1 MDRSREAEMELRR
14 GPSPPRTSRSQEVDG
29 DRAACHSCCICGK
42 SFPFQSSLSQHM
54 RKHTG
59 EKPYKCPY
67 CDHRA
72 SQKGNLKIHIRSHR
86 TGTLIQGHEPEAGET
101 QLGEMR
107 VSEGLDGCASPT
119 RSTSACNRMLNGAV
133 QVDSSKILLRSSRK
147 EAEGTASAPEEAEA
161 VAQCSFCKSQFERQ
175 KDLELHVH
183 QAHKPFKCR
192 LCSYV
197 TSREESLLSH
207 IERDHI
213 TAQGPSGSEA
223 CVENGKPELSPGEFP
238 CEVCGQAFS
247 QTWFLKAHMKKHRGS
262 FDHGCHICGRRFKEP
277 WFLKNHMKAHGP
289 KTGSKNRPKSELDPI
304 ATINNVVQEEVIVAG
319 LSLYEVCTKCG
330 NLFTNLD
337 SLNAHNATHRQVEAS
352 RMRAL
357 AEEGAAEGPPDT
369 KQFFLQCLNLRPA
382 MAGDMSPSG
391 QAGRRV
397 AELDPVNS
405 YQAWQLA
412 TRGKVAEPAEYL
424 KYGAWDEALAGDVA
438 FDKDRREYIL
448 VSQEKRKR
456 EQDAPATQGPP
467 RKRASMPGDPV
478 LSSHLDPRPA
488 ARPSRRATATAGQ
501 GKSSECFECGK
512 IFRTYHQM
520 VLHSRVHRR
529 ARRDR
534 GADGDRAARARCG
547 SLSEGDS
554 ASQPSSPG
562 SACATADSPG
572 SGLADEAAEDSGE
585 DAAPE
590 SAAGGQPRLCCSSEE
605 VASTVLS
612 NGDQSHKPGN
622 NPPEKA
628 ASECQA
634 GVAASVSILEGS
646 SRETSKRPEQHRF
659 SIDLK
664 MPAFHPKQEVPSSGD
679 GVDFPS
685 VMEGTDLQPA
695 LESHAG
701 HPKEKLS
708 DLHNK
713 EHSGGGKRA
722 PSADLIPLDLSMRST
737 RDEPGSKEAVPSLQA
752 ALVTHPCPYCSH
764 KTYYP
769 EVLWMHKR
777 IWHRVSYNAM
787 APQWTQPSGHK
798 SIRNHLV
805 FLARSGRTG
814 PPPALGGKECQPLL
828 LARFTRTQVPGG
840 APGPKGSSSPLGAT
854 MKAAS
859 MPKNK
864 ESHSGSPCA
873 LWASGPDGYRQ
884 AKAGHSQE
892 PPSAAGQGPPAKPR
906 PEASSKPASVLGSGG
921 LGRSATPTPSV
932 ITRVGAQPLANSKP
946 VEKYGAPSMG
956 AGYAPS
962 NKHSAPDSLKA
973 KFSPQPQGPP
983 PVKGEGGPPLPPREP
998 PSKAAQ
1004 EPRTLATGAAGS
1016 RGDAALQA
1024 QPGMAGA
1031 PPVSHS
1037 TKQESAAEGHEKRL
1051 DILNIFKT
1059 YIPKDFATLYQ
1070 GWGISSPGPEHRA
1083 GTLRTQARPG
1093 DFVCVE
1099 CGKSFHQP
1107 SHLRAHVRAHTVVF
1121 ECDGPRGSEV
1131 HTASTDAP
1139 KQGGDH
1145 AHPGAAQTLPLRKG
1159 T

>member
-1 MDRSREAEMELRR
+1 MDHSREAEMELRR
-14 GPSPPRTSRSQEVDG
+14 GPSPPRAGRSHEVDG
-29 DRAACHSCCICGK
+29 DKAMCHSCCICGK

-86 TGTLIQGHEPEAGET
+86 TGTLIQGHEPESGEA

-119 RSTSACNRMLNGAV
+119 KSTSACNRMLNGAV
-133 QVDSSKILLRSSRK
+133 PVDSSKILLRSSRK
-147 EAEGTASAPEEAEA
+147 EAEGAASAQEEVEA
-161 VAQCSFCKSQFERQ
+161 MVQCSFCKSRFERK

-197 TSREESLLSH
+197 TLREESLLSH

-213 TAQGPSGSEA
+213 TAQVPNGSEA

-289 KTGSKNRPKSELDPI
+289 KAGSKNRPKSELDPI

-337 SLNAHNATHRQVEAS
+337 SLNAHNAIHRKVEAS
-352 RMRAL
+352 RTQAP
-357 AEEGAAEGPPDT
+357 AEEGGPLDT
-369 KQFFLQCLNLRPA
+369 KQFFLQCLNLRPYV
-382 MAGDMSPSG
+382 AGDVSLSG

-424 KYGAWDEALAGDVA
+424 KYGTWDEALAGDVA

-456 EQDAPATQGPP
+456 EQDAPSTQGPP
-467 RKRASMPGDPV
+467 RKRASVPGDPV
-478 LSSHLDPRPA
+478 LPGHLDPRPP
-488 ARPSRRATATAGQ
+488 ARPSRRATATAGH

-534 GADGDRAARARCG
+534 DPDGDRAVRARCG

-562 SACATADSPG
+562 SACAIADSPG
-572 SGLADEAAEDSGE
+572 SGLAEEAVDDSGE
-585 DAAPE
+585 EIVPE
-590 SAAGGQPRLCCSSEE
+590 PAAGGQPRHCYSSGE

-612 NGDQSHKPGN
+612 NGDQSHKLGN
-622 NPPEKA
+622 NPPEKDT
-628 ASECQA
+628 SEPKA
-634 GVAASVSILEGS
+634 GIAMPSMSILENN
-646 SRETSKRPEQHRF
+646 SRETAKGPEQHRF
-659 SIDLK
+659 SLDLK
-664 MPAFHPKQEVPSSGD
+664 MPAFHPKQEVPSTID
-679 GVDFPS
+679 RADFPS
-685 VMEGTDLQPA
+685 SMEGAGLQLA
-695 LESHAG
+695 ADSQTG
-701 HPKEKLS
+701 HSKEKLS
-708 DLHNK
+708 DLHKK
-713 EHSGGGKRA
+713 EHCGAGKRA
-722 PSADLIPLDLSMRST
+722 PAPDLVPLDLSMRSS
-737 RDEPGSKEAVPSLQA
+737 RDEPSSKEVCSLQA
-752 ALVTHPCPYCSH
+752 ALVIHPCPYCNH

-777 IWHRVSYNAM
+777 IWHRVSCSSV
-787 APQWTQPSGHK
+787 APPWTQPNGHK
-798 SIRNHLV
+798 SIRSSLV

-840 APGPKGSSSPLGAT
+840 VPGPKGSSSLLKT
-854 MKAAS
+854 AS

-864 ESHSGSPCA
+864 ESHSGGPCA
-873 LWASGPDGYRQ
+873 LWASSPDGYRQ
-884 AKAGHSQE
+884 TRHGHGQE
-892 PPSAAGQGPPAKPR
+892 SPTAVVQGSLAKPK
-906 PEASSKPASVLGSGG
+906 PEVGSKLAPAPGSGG
-921 LGRSATPTPSV
+921 LSRSATPTPSV
-932 ITRVGAQPLANSKP
+932 ITRAGAQPSANNKP
-946 VEKYGAPSMG
+946 VEKLGVPATG
-956 AGYAPS
+956 AGFVPP

-973 KFSPQPQGPP
+973 KFSPQPQGQPP
-983 PVKGEGGPPLPPREP
+983 SKGEGGSPLPPPEP
-998 PSKAAQ
+998 SAKAAQ
-1004 EPRTLATGAAGS
+1004 ELRTLATCAAGS

-1024 QPGMAGA
+1024 PPSA
-1031 PPVSHS
+1031 PPIVHS
-1037 TKQESAAEGHEKRL
+1037 IKQEPAVEGQEKRL
-1051 DILNIFKT
+1051 DILSIFKT

-1070 GWGISSPGPEHRA
+1070 GWGVSSPGPDHRGKMA
-1083 GTLRTQARPG
+1083 TGTPRTQAHQG

-1107 SHLRAHVRAHTVVF
+1107 SQLRAHLRAHTVVF

-1139 KQGGDH
+1139 KQGRDH
-1145 AHPGAAQTLPLRKG
+1145 TTPGTVPAGPLRKG

>member
-1 MDRSREAEMELRR
+1 MELRR
-14 GPSPPRTSRSQEVDG
+14 GPSPPRAGRSHEVDG
-29 DRAACHSCCICGK
+29 DKAACHSCCICGK

-86 TGTLIQGHEPEAGET
+86 TGTLIQGHEPEVGDA

-119 RSTSACNRMLNGAV
+119 KSTSACNRMLNGAV
-133 QVDSSKILLRSSRK
+133 PMDNGKILLRSSRK
-147 EAEGTASAPEEAEA
+147 EAEGAAGAQDAAEA
-161 VAQCSFCKSQFERQ
+161 MAQCSFCKSRFERK

-197 TSREESLLSH
+197 TLREESLLSH

-213 TAQGPSGSEA
+213 TAQVPNGSSSEA

-289 KTGSKNRPKSELDPI
+289 KAGNKNRPKSEMDPI

-337 SLNAHNATHRQVEAS
+337 SLNAHNAIHRKVEAS
-352 RMRAL
+352 RTRAL
-357 AEEGAAEGPPDT
+357 AEEGDSEGPLDT
-369 KQFFLQCLNLRPA
+369 KQFFLQCLNLTPYV
-382 MAGDMSPSG
+382 AGDVSPSG

-424 KYGAWDEALAGDVA
+424 KYGTWDEALAGDVA
-438 FDKDRREYIL
+438 FDKDKREYIL

-456 EQDAPATQGPP
+456 EQDAPSTQAPP
-467 RKRASMPGDPV
+467 RKRASVPGDPM
-478 LSSHLDPRPA
+478 LPGHLDPRPA
-488 ARPSRRATATAGQ
+488 SRPNRRAAATTGQ

-534 GADGDRAARARCG
+534 DPEGDRAVRARCG

-562 SACATADSPG
+562 SACAIADSPG
-572 SGLADEAAEDSGE
+572 SGLAEEVVDDSGE
-585 DAAPE
+585 EVVPE
-590 SAAGGQPRLCCSSEE
+590 PASGGQPRHCYSSGE
-605 VASTVLS
+605 VAPTVLS
-612 NGDQSHKPGN
+612 NGDQSHTLGN
-622 NPPEKA
+622 NLPEKDI
-628 ASECQA
+628 SEPKVGIA
-634 GVAASVSILEGS
+634 TPSVSILENS
-646 SRETSKRPEQHRF
+646 SRETAKGPEQHRF
-659 SIDLK
+659 SLDLK
-664 MPAFHPKQEVPSSGD
+664 MPAFHPKQEGPSTIGR
-679 GVDFPS
+679 VDFPS
-685 VMEGTDLQPA
+685 SMEITSLQ
-695 LESHAG
+695 LTLDSQAG
-701 HPKEKLS
+701 HSKEKLS
-708 DLHNK
+708 DLHK
-713 EHSGGGKRA
+713 EHCGAGKRS
-722 PSADLIPLDLSMRST
+722 SASDLVPLDLSMRSS
-737 RDEPGSKEAVPSLQA
+737 RDDPSSKDACSLQA
-752 ALVTHPCPYCSH
+752 ALVIHPCPYCNH

-777 IWHRVSYNAM
+777 IWHRVSCNSV
-787 APQWTQPSGHK
+787 APPWTQPNGHR
-798 SIRNHLV
+798 SIRSSLV

-840 APGPKGSSSPLGAT
+840 VPGSKGSSSPLGVT
-854 MKAAS
+854 TKAAS

-864 ESHSGSPCA
+864 ESHSGGPCA

-884 AKAGHSQE
+884 TRAGHGQE
-892 PPSAAGQGPPAKPR
+892 PPSAIVQGPLAKPKQ
-906 PEASSKPASVLGSGG
+906 EANSKLAPSPGSGG
-921 LGRSATPTPSV
+921 LSRSATPIPSV
-932 ITRVGAQPLANSKP
+932 ITRVGAQPSANSKP
-946 VEKYGAPSMG
+946 VEKLGVPAVG
-956 AGYAPS
+956 AGFAPP

-973 KFSPQPQGPP
+973 KFSPQPQGQPST
-983 PVKGEGGPPLPPREP
+983 KGEGGSPLPPRETP
-998 PSKAAQ
+998 VKAAQ
-1004 EPRTLATGAAGS
+1004 ELRTLATCAAGS

-1024 QPGMAGA
+1024 PPGA
-1031 PPVSHS
+1031 PPILHS
-1037 TKQESAAEGHEKRL
+1037 IKQEPAAEGQEKRL
-1051 DILNIFKT
+1051 DILSIFKT

-1070 GWGISSPGPEHRA
+1070 GWGVSSPGPEHR
-1083 GTLRTQARPG
+1083 GTPLTQARQG

-1107 SHLRAHVRAHTVVF
+1107 SQLRAHLRAHTVVF
-1121 ECDGPRGSEV
+1121 ECDGPQGSEV

-1139 KQGGDH
+1139 KQGRDH
-1145 AHPGAAQTLPLRKG
+1145 TTPGTVPAGPLQKG

>member
-14 GPSPPRTSRSQEVDG
+14 GPSPPRAGRSHEVDG
-29 DRAACHSCCICGK
+29 DKAACHSCCICGK

-86 TGTLIQGHEPEAGET
+86 TGTLIQGHEPEAGEA

-119 RSTSACNRMLNGAV
+119 KSTSACNRVLNGAV
-133 QVDSSKILLRSSRK
+133 PMDGSKILLRSSRK
-147 EAEGTASAPEEAEA
+147 EVEGAAGAQEDAEA
-161 VAQCSFCKSQFERQ
+161 TVPCSFCKSRFERK

-197 TSREESLLSH
+197 TLREESLLSH

-213 TAQGPSGSEA
+213 TAQVPNGSEA
-223 CVENGKPELSPGEFP
+223 CAENGKPELSPGEFP

-289 KTGSKNRPKSELDPI
+289 KAGSKNRPKSELDPI

-337 SLNAHNATHRQVEAS
+337 SLNAHNAIHRKVEAS
-352 RMRAL
+352 RIRAP
-357 AEEGAAEGPPDT
+357 AEEGDSEDPLDT
-369 KQFFLQCLNLRPA
+369 KQFFLQCLNLTPYV
-382 MAGDMSPSG
+382 AGDVSPSG

-424 KYGAWDEALAGDVA
+424 KYGTWDEALAGDVA
-438 FDKDRREYIL
+438 FDKDKREYIL

-456 EQDAPATQGPP
+456 EQDAPFTQAPP
-467 RKRASMPGDPV
+467 RKRASVPGDPM
-478 LSSHLDPRPA
+478 LSGHLDPRPTS
-488 ARPSRRATATAGQ
+488 RPNRRASATTSQ

-534 GADGDRAARARCG
+534 DPEGDRAVRARCS

-562 SACATADSPG
+562 SACAIADSPG
-572 SGLADEAAEDSGE
+572 LAEEVVDDSGE
-585 DAAPE
+585 EAVPE
-590 SAAGGQPRLCCSSEE
+590 PASGGQPRHRCSSGE
-605 VASTVLS
+605 VTPTALS
-612 NGDQSHKPGN
+612 NGDQSHKLGHN
-622 NPPEKA
+622 LTEKDI
-628 ASECQA
+628 SEPKVGSA
-634 GVAASVSILEGS
+634 TPSVSILENS
-646 SRETSKRPEQHRF
+646 SRETAKGPEQHRY
-659 SIDLK
+659 SLDLK
-664 MPAFHPKQEVPSSGD
+664 MPAFHPKQEVPSTTD
-679 GVDFPS
+679 RVDFPS
-685 VMEGTDLQPA
+685 SMEITSLQHT
-695 LESHAG
+695 LDSQAG
-701 HPKEKLS
+701 HSKEKLS
-708 DLHNK
+708 DLHK
-713 EHSGGGKRA
+713 EHCGVGKRA
-722 PSADLIPLDLSMRST
+722 SALDLVPLDLSMRSS
-737 RDEPGSKEAVPSLQA
+737 RDEPSTKEACSLQA
-752 ALVTHPCPYCSH
+752 ALVIHPCPYCTH

-777 IWHRVSYNAM
+777 IWHRVSCSSV
-787 APQWTQPSGHK
+787 APPWTQPSGHK
-798 SIRNHLV
+798 SIRSNLV
-805 FLARSGRTG
+805 FLTRSGRTG

-828 LARFTRTQVPGG
+828 LSRFARTQVPGG
-840 APGPKGSSSPLGAT
+840 APGSKGSSSPLGVT
-854 MKAAS
+854 TKAAS

-864 ESHSGSPCA
+864 ESHSGGPCA

-884 AKAGHSQE
+884 TRAGHGQE
-892 PPSAAGQGPPAKPR
+892 PPSAAVQGPLAKPKLEGGSR
-906 PEASSKPASVLGSGG
+906 LAPSPGSGG
-921 LGRSATPTPSV
+921 LSRSTTPTPSV
-932 ITRVGAQPLANSKP
+932 ITRVGAQPSANSKP
-946 VEKYGAPSMG
+946 VEKLGGPAVGTGFTP
-956 AGYAPS
+956 P

-973 KFSPQPQGPP
+973 KFSPQPQGQPP
-983 PVKGEGGPPLPPREP
+983 LKGEGGSPLPPREP
-998 PSKAAQ
+998 PVKAAQ
-1004 EPRTLATGAAGS
+1004 ELRTLATCATGS
-1016 RGDAALQA
+1016 RGDAALPA
-1024 QPGMAGA
+1024 PPGA
-1031 PPVSHS
+1031 PPTLHS
-1037 TKQESAAEGHEKRL
+1037 AKQEPAAEGQEKRL
-1051 DILNIFKT
+1051 DILSIFKT

-1070 GWGISSPGPEHRA
+1070 GWGVSSPGPEHR
-1083 GTLRTQARPG
+1083 GERPYYPRDCASRAPPKG
-1093 DFVCVE
+1093 DLE
-1099 CGKSFHQP
+1099 T
-1107 SHLRAHVRAHTVVF
+1107 HLQR
-1121 ECDGPRGSEV
+1121 P
-1131 HTASTDAP
+1131 AP
-1139 KQGGDH
+1139 
-1145 AHPGAAQTLPLRKG
+1145 
-1159 T
+1159 